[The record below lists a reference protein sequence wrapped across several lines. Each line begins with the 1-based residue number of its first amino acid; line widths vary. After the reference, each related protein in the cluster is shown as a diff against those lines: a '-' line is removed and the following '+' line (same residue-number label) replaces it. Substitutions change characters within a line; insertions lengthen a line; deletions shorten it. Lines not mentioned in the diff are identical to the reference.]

1 MWIDSHCHL
10 NNNRLRNQKG
20 DPATIIQTAQ
30 KNGVDGMLTICCRI
44 HEELEELTVIASA
57 HDNVWCTIGT
67 HPHDAGLPEEKS
79 ISFDKLV
86 KLAQSHPKI
95 VGIGESGLDYF
106 YDHSPREEQQ
116 ESFRKHIRA
125 CIETDLPLI
134 VHARDADE
142 DIMRIIR
149 EEGAGTKLQGVM
161 HCFSSGRAMGE
172 AALEFG
178 FYISFSGIVTFKKS
192 TALQDFA
199 RVVPTDRLLV
209 ETDAPYLA
217 PEPFRGETNEP
228 ALVTHT
234 GNFLAQLRDVD
245 SKELARQT
253 SENFFRLFPK
263 TSPTK
268 VAA

>member
-10 NNNRLRNQKG
+10 NNNRLQNQKG
-20 DPATIIQTAQ
+20 EPATIIETARAG
-30 KNGVDGMLTICCRI
+30 GVDGMLTICCRI
-44 HEELEELTVIASA
+44 REELDELTSIAAA

-67 HPHDAGLPEEKS
+67 HPHDAGVAAEKS
-79 ISFDKLV
+79 ISYDELV
-86 KLAQSHPKI
+86 TLAKSHPKI

-106 YDHSPREEQQ
+106 YNHSPVEDQQ

-125 CIETDLPLI
+125 CIETDLPLV

-172 AALEFG
+172 AALDFG

-192 TALQDFA
+192 VELQDFA
-199 RVVPTDRLLV
+199 RAVPPDRILV

-228 ALVTHT
+228 ALVAHT
-234 GNFLAQLRDVD
+234 GNFVAKIRDTNPA
-245 SKELARQT
+245 LFARQT
-253 SENFFRLFPK
+253 TDNFFRLFPK
-263 TSPTK
+263 
-268 VAA
+268 AARKSAA